1 MISDNDVFLKSK
13 AYKYFSS
20 EMKDSKI
27 IRDTL
32 IAFEEVLNIK
42 KNIRSIYNTDDP
54 EKIKLLIGT
63 DINGINV
70 TNKDLNYVVLINDT
84 YNTLYDKCKKLLNN
98 GLISL

>member
-1 MISDNDVFLKSK
+1 MGSDNDVFLKSK

-20 EMKDSKI
+20 EMKESKA

-54 EKIKLLIGT
+54 NQVKMLIGNN
-63 DINGINV
+63 INGITV
-70 TNKDLNYVVLINDT
+70 TQKDFDYVFLIYNT
-84 YNTLYDKCKKLLNN
+84 YNSLYDKCKKLLNDSVSI
-98 GLISL
+98 L